1 MFYMIRSGIGKL
13 AVVLLLQGFTPL
25 ILTGQEPVN
34 QTDAAGLKQGLWI
47 KTYPGGKP
55 MYEGR
60 FADDLPAGTWKRYHE
75 NGAVKAILEYVAP
88 GDTAAALLFDT
99 NGKQVAEGRYFRELK
114 TGRWYYFADG
124 VKVAEE
130 TYNGGQKEGLC
141 SKYYKSGE
149 LLESSWWKGDRR
161 EGLYRAFYTNGRP
174 YLECRYAGGARN
186 GPCVSY
192 HPSGEAEI
200 EAFYEND
207 LPHGPWKYYDEKGTL
222 LITLHY
228 DRGLLLNADQLRK
241 LDSARLEELEKQRGR
256 LVDPENYL
264 QNPEEIL
271 FRKP

>member
-1 MFYMIRSGIGKL
+1 MQINDFLYHTSEWLKGTGPHSDIVMSIRIRLARNLDKTPFPHWANKKQAKDTLENIVRNGKL
-13 AVVLLLQGFTPL
+13 LGTQ
-25 ILTGQEPVN
+25 
-34 QTDAAGLKQGLWI
+34 LW
-47 KTYPGGKP
+47 
-55 MYEGR
+55 
-60 FADDLPAGTWKRYHE
+60 
-75 NGAVKAILEYVAP
+75 V
-88 GDTAAALLFDT
+88 
-99 NGKQVAEGRYFRELK
+99 
-114 TGRWYYFADG
+114 
-124 VKVAEE
+124 VAEE

-149 LLESSWWKGDRR
+149 RLESSWWKGDRR

-192 HPSGEAEI
+192 HPSAEAEI
-200 EAFYEND
+200 EAFNQND